1 MGKVLLTGGLGY
13 IGSHTAVELLDSGY
27 EVVIIDNLSNSKI
40 DVVEKI
46 KEITGKDFAFY
57 QEDLCNKEALN
68 EIFEKEDIESVIH
81 LAGYKAVGE
90 SCEKPLMYY
99 QNNLISTMNLLEVM
113 QKHKVKSMVF
123 SSSAC
128 VYGAPEKVPV
138 DEEAPIKTTNPYGR
152 TKVMIEEMLSD
163 IYDADKSYKFAI
175 LRYFNPIGAHESG
188 LIGEDCNGT
197 PNNLMPYITQVAVG
211 KLDHLNIF
219 GKDYETPDGT
229 GVRDFIHVV
238 DLAKG
243 HIKALEKIENSKT
256 LFEVYNLGTGKG
268 YSVLEIVKEFN
279 KICGNKVKYE
289 FAKRREGDVAMN
301 FARVDKAKR
310 ELNWS
315 AEKTLTDMCESS
327 YKFQEKLEKQKAKE
341 EKEKAKNEAKAEE
354 TKEEVKEEKEEQK
367 DEKKD

>member
-13 IGSHTAVELLDSGY
+13 IGSHTAVELLDAGY
-27 EVVIIDNLSNSKI
+27 DVVIIDNLSNSKI
-40 DVVEKI
+40 DVVDKI
-46 KEITGKDFAFY
+46 KKITGKEFSFY
-57 QEDLCNKEALN
+57 QEDLCEKEALN
-68 EIFEKEDIESVIH
+68 EIFDKEDIESIIH

-99 QNNLISTMNLLEVM
+99 ENNLISTMNLLDVM
-113 QKHKVKSMVF
+113 QKHNVKNMVF

-128 VYGAPEKVPV
+128 VYGEPEKVPV
-138 DEEAPIKTTNPYGR
+138 DESEPCKTTNPYGR
-152 TKVMIEEMLSD
+152 TKRIIERMLSD

-229 GVRDFIHVV
+229 GVRDYIHVV

-243 HIKALEKIENSKT
+243 HIKALEKLENSKS
-256 LFEVYNLGTGKG
+256 LFDYYNLGTGKG

-289 FAKRREGDVAMN
+289 FAKRRSGDVAMN

-310 ELNWS
+310 ELNWV

-327 YKFQEKLEKQKAKE
+327 YKFQVKLEKEKEKE
-341 EKEKAKNEAKAEE
+341 EKEKEKALKKEEAKEVSE
-354 TKEEVKEEKEEQK
+354 TEDTKEEK
-367 DEKKD
+367 